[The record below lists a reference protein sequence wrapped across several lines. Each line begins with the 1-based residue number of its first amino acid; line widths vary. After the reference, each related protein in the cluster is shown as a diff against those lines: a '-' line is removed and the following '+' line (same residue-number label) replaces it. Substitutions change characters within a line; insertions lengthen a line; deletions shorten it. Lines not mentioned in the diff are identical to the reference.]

1 MSAATLRSLLKETVV
16 APGVYD
22 GLGARVCLKHGFKVL
37 YMVGGNARTVLI
49 QTGAGTAVST
59 LGMPDLGLATADD
72 MVRNASM
79 IASLDRSVPV
89 VADADTG
96 YGGPVMVERTVSASR
111 RHL

>member
-72 MVRNASM
+72 MVRN
-79 IASLDRSVPV
+79 